1 MARQSFSD
9 AIKQEPERFLKYVD
23 FSQVKDF
30 GDFDN
35 LFREAFDTQ
44 LGKNAKIDSENLI
57 VLFES
62 PECKSK
68 MREQVSDKEYEQLYG
83 DGVIVKREPV
93 TKTRV
98 VTIISKKVTVKSH
111 RWRGR
116 EIKGATRTTPRK
128 FSNAEIRFLK
138 VRKQKKVSPTKIVKE
153 YEQHFS
159 KSPRTS
165 SSLRSKM
172 YRI

>member
-9 AIKQEPERFLKYVD
+9 AIKDEPERFLKYVD
-23 FSQVKDF
+23 FSKVKDF

-44 LGKNAKIDSENLI
+44 LGKNAKLDSEDLI

-68 MREQVSDKEYEQLYG
+68 MKEQVSADDYDKLYG
-83 DGVIVKREPV
+83 NGNKVVRVPV
-93 TKTRV
+93 TKKKV
-98 VTIISKKVTVKSH
+98 VTIVTKKVQVKSH
-111 RWRGR
+111 RWKGR
-116 EIKGATRTTPRK
+116 EVKSATRTTPRK
-128 FSNAEIRFLK
+128 FSNAELKFLK
-138 VRKQKKVSPTKIVKE
+138 VRKQKKVSPKQTIKE
-153 YEQHFS
+153 FESHF
-159 KSPRTS
+159 KNPRTS